1 MSRLGEC
8 FSDVDFKTPVT
19 RRKVIPYYPGDGAI
33 LAANEQSQTY
43 RVGQDR
49 VLENDSRGRLPRSS
63 SDRMGWVALAYV
75 WGTLSIA
82 RHLRR
87 RAGFCAGQARS
98 LDTSFNHGDRKA
110 VAPIRRQ
117 SES

>member
-75 WGTLSIA
+75 WGTLSERVIYVEGRGFVPVRRGPWTPRSTTATA
-82 RHLRR
+82 RR
-87 RAGFCAGQARS
+87 
-98 LDTSFNHGDRKA
+98 
-110 VAPIRRQ
+110 
-117 SES
+117 